1 MARTKQRAR
10 KSRTKRTSRKEVA
23 PKVLRNPAPCPPEV
37 RHRDLPGTVALKEE
51 ASEAYV
57 VELPE
62 IANIFAT
69 HPKRATIMRNDVELA
84 RRIRVH
90 RKYFFSVANHV
101 LAHISSHSLSL
112 LRIMAWCPF
121 SIFDGRLC
129 GFAAQ

>member
-37 RHRDLPGTVALKEE
+37 RHRDLPGTVALKEVHRYQRTTDQIIQKLQSGLRFNSEAMEALQE

-90 RKYFFSVANHV
+90 R
-101 LAHISSHSLSL
+101 
-112 LRIMAWCPF
+112 
-121 SIFDGRLC
+121 
-129 GFAAQ
+129 